1 MQNRRANKI
10 ISSQKKL
17 VEDKNLI
24 IEEKQKEIIDS
35 INYAKRIQ
43 YSLLAHKDFLDTHIP
58 DHFIYFNPKDIVSG
72 DFYWASKKDNKF
84 YFAGIVSN

>member
-1 MQNRRANKI
+1 MIQKKKANKI
-10 ISSQKKL
+10 ISLQKKI

-43 YSLLAHKDFLDTHIP
+43 TAIM
-58 DHFIYFNPKDIVSG
+58 
-72 DFYWASKKDNKF
+72 ASDNYIAKQFKRLKK
-84 YFAGIVSN
+84 G